1 MEDNKTTVWDK
12 IILFIKKY
20 AWAFSILFAVLAAV
34 FTLLP
39 VLNYEIREKVYDIAS
54 DSTKKLDYVYNVN
67 LITYFTSE
75 FKLNYTMYIT
85 LALLGVGII
94 FVILSKFKK
103 DLITAGGIIFLLAMC
118 MFILSKEFFRS
129 EENAVMDFAKVV
141 NESNESQTVTDVSL
155 HDVQL
160 SWGAALG
167 IAFSNIAFACTT
179 LSNQRRTIKEIV
191 EEGVLISLAFVLNF
205 VKIPIG
211 ATGGSINFQ
220 MLPLML
226 IALRH
231 GPQHGFIAG
240 GILYGLLTCLTDG
253 YGFACYPF
261 DYLIGFGSVAA
272 MGFFRKFILGK
283 EQTTYNFKGLLF
295 IFIGGTLTTLI
306 RYIGSNVSSIVVYQ
320 YSLGAALA
328 YNAFYIPLSGL
339 ISTIALM
346 AIYGPLLKVN
356 MRHPV
361 VKEQEA
367 EISQEK

>member
-39 VLNYEIREKVYDIAS
+39 VLNYEIREKVYDIAT
-54 DSTKKLDYVYNVN
+54 DTTQKLDYVYSVN
-67 LITYFTSE
+67 LITYFTSK

-85 LALLGVGII
+85 FALLGVGII
-94 FVILSKFKK
+94 FVILSKLKK

-129 EENAVMDFAKVV
+129 EENAVMDFAKIV
-141 NESNESQTVTDVSL
+141 NESNESQTVSSSL

-283 EQTTYNFKGLLF
+283 DQTTYNFKGLLF

-320 YSLGAALA
+320 YSLSAALA

-339 ISTIALM
+339 VSTVALM
-346 AIYGPLLKVN
+346 VIYGPLLKVN

-367 EISQEK
+367 EKIEEK

>member
-1 MEDNKTTVWDK
+1 MTNEKLTVWDK
-12 IILFIKKY
+12 AILFLKRY
-20 AWAFSILFAVLAAV
+20 AWAFSIFFAVLAIV

-39 VLNYEIREKVYDIAS
+39 VLNYEIREEVYYVATDKTA
-54 DSTKKLDYVYNVN
+54 KLDYVYNVN
-67 LITYFTSE
+67 LITYFTSS
-75 FKLNYTMYIT
+75 FKLNFTMYIT
-85 LALLGVGII
+85 IALLGIGIL
-94 FVILSKFKK
+94 FVIASIFKK

-118 MFILSKEFFRS
+118 MFILSKEFFKS
-129 EENAVMDFAKVV
+129 DENKVLKFAEIV
-141 NESNESQTVTDVSL
+141 NETNASQTVSASL

-167 IAFSNIAFACTT
+167 IAFSNIAFAFTT
-179 LSNQRRTIKEIV
+179 LLNQKRTVKEIV

-205 VKIPIG
+205 IKIPIG

-231 GPQHGFIAG
+231 GPQHGFVAG
-240 GILYGLLTCLTDG
+240 GIIYGLLTCLTDG

-261 DYLIGFGSVAA
+261 DYLIGFGSVAV
-272 MGFFRKFILGK
+272 MGFFRNFIFSK
-283 EQTTYNFKGLLF
+283 EQQTYNFKGLLF
-295 IFIGGTLTTLI
+295 IFISGTLATII

-320 YSLGAALA
+320 YTLKEALG

-339 ISTIALM
+339 ISILALM

-356 MRHPV
+356 ARHPV
-361 VKEQEA
+361 EEESSKETQE
-367 EISQEK
+367 